1 MFEYLIIAVLVG
13 WSAIVVFKKVFPQTA
28 NAMFMSLSNVC
39 QRFGWRRLALRLKP
53 KMVVGCGGGCGC
65 ATDEKDNKKTE
76 EIQAVKWR

>member
-39 QRFGWRRLALRLKP
+39 QHFGWQRLALRLKP
-53 KMVVGCGGGCGC
+53 KMVVGCGGGCCC
-65 ATDEKDNKKTE
+65 ASDEKDNKKTE

>member
-39 QRFGWRRLALRLKP
+39 QHFGWQRLALRLKP
-53 KMVVGCGGGCGC
+53 KMVVGCGGGLVVQ
-65 ATDEKDNKKTE
+65 AMKRTIKKL
-76 EIQAVKWR
+76 KRFKP